1 MNRPDPTFDLIAV
14 QRLNGAYLDTL
25 ATDIPGSGALARLRH
40 MEAEH
45 DFGAGTTLMLVP
57 TADPLHQVRAELH
70 RAQTLFAPLNSAHE
84 AYAVILEELDE
95 FKAEVWK
102 KPRVRD
108 LAQMR
113 VELIQVAAMAIR
125 AIEDLSL

>member
-57 TADPLHQVRAELH
+57 TADPLPRAVDRGRLRPAGYGAVGTH
-70 RAQTLFAPLNSAHE
+70 TTARRMSPPGRHAGRSKALATRIAH
-84 AYAVILEELDE
+84 I
-95 FKAEVWK
+95 
-102 KPRVRD
+102 
-108 LAQMR
+108 
-113 VELIQVAAMAIR
+113 
-125 AIEDLSL
+125 